1 MNMGHL
7 CHEYKRGWILKDTFL
22 TTSLVVDLI
31 YLFACALSETPMGS
45 RH

>member
-7 CHEYKRGWILKDTFL
+7 CLEYKRGCILKVIFL
-22 TTSLVVDLI
+22 TTSLGVDLI
-31 YLFACALSETPMGS
+31 YLFACPLSEAPMGS

>member
-7 CHEYKRGWILKDTFL
+7 RREYKRGYILKVTFL
-22 TTSLVVDLI
+22 TTSLGVDLI
-31 YLFACALSETPMGS
+31 YLFACPLSEAPIGS